1 MARPVLTLITA
12 ALLLAPGAALAQD
25 AAPGGSGQVV
35 ATAPQAQ
42 PPLSRPNG
50 QVTSVS
56 DAVAAAD
63 VEDDGPVRDNR
74 IHGEI
79 SVGAGTNGYRE
90 INAVAT
96 APLGD
101 SGQATIAIGSEQYD
115 YRRH

>member
-1 MARPVLTLITA
+1 MVRPVLTLIA
-12 ALLLAPGAALAQD
+12 GMLLLTPGAVFAQD
-25 AAPGGSGQVV
+25 MAQGASGQVV
-35 ATAPQAQ
+35 ATAPSAQ
-42 PPLSRPNG
+42 PPLSKPSG

-56 DAVAAAD
+56 DAAAAAD
-63 VEDDGPVRDNR
+63 VQDDGPVRDNR
-74 IHGEI
+74 IHGEV

-101 SGQATIAIGSEQYD
+101 DGQATIAIGSEQFD